1 MRLLA
6 GQIMPNKAKRRT
18 GQDSA
23 IGVIGGGWVKAAA
36 RAHAFRSAKR
46 NASKRGEAALCS
58 LSATPKGCACVRA
71 RESYAEVRRSSL
83 RLPYGARKGK
93 KRGMNY
99 TLAPTVPANFSK
111 ALQCGNLL
119 KGLPPAASRRAL
131 VSPLV
136 GCRRGFQFLSNISH
150 LH

>member
-23 IGVIGGGWVKAAA
+23 IGIIGGGVKAAA

-46 NASKRGEAALCS
+46 NENKRGEAALCS

-93 KRGMNY
+93 KRGMSY
-99 TLAPTVPANFSK
+99 TLAPTASADFSK
-111 ALQCGNLL
+111 AFQCGNLL